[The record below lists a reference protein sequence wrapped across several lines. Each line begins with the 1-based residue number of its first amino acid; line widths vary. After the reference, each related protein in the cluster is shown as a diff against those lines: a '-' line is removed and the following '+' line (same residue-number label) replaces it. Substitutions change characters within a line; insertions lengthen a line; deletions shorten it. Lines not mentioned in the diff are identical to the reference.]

1 MKELAAEVIQA
12 RVRGMLTR
20 TSTRVHYT
28 LTKAAQIAIARYHRG
43 NVGRQK
49 ARNARY
55 PNDAFV
61 PINVNNFQNEEWE
74 EQLKNLRKQKTAT
87 SPTSTQQGT
96 QKGAQ
101 KGVEGVQGVSGVQ
114 EEEGKR
120 NGGGGVGRYNGE
132 ELKQLYHFTSPDL
145 TKNLFQKQE
154 GASGGGSSKINT
166 ASNILLPQEVNDV
179 LNMEHGVDTLAHAFV
194 YDSDTASW
202 ISKDATSVVRDL
214 NIQKE
219 KEEAKKA
226 TKKLKKIN
234 KRASM

>member
-1 MKELAAEVIQA
+1 
-12 RVRGMLTR
+12 
-20 TSTRVHYT
+20 
-28 LTKAAQIAIARYHRG
+28 
-43 NVGRQK
+43 
-49 ARNARY
+49 
-55 PNDAFV
+55 
-61 PINVNNFQNEEWE
+61 
-74 EQLKNLRKQKTAT
+74 LRKQKTAI
-87 SPTSTQQGT
+87 SPTSTQQGA

-101 KGVEGVQGVSGVQ
+101 KGAKGVQGVQGVK
-114 EEEGKR
+114 EGKR

-154 GASGGGSSKINT
+154 GASGGGGSSKINT

-219 KEEAKKA
+219 KEEAKKSI
-226 TKKLKKIN
+226 KKLKKIN